1 MKFNCYKL
9 IILFCELDAYQMVT
23 LLSAGKRLVVIT
35 FAGTEAKFN
44 ICPMFV
50 VSANDGP
57 KGPSTGLEYVEF
69 DRAFL

>member
-1 MKFNCYKL
+1 
-9 IILFCELDAYQMVT
+9 MVT

-50 VSANDGP
+50 VSANDCP

>member
-50 VSANDGP
+50 VSANDSP
-57 KGPSTGLEYVEF
+57 NGPSAGLEYVEF
-69 DRAFL
+69 DCSFL

>member
-1 MKFNCYKL
+1 MKSNCYKL

-57 KGPSTGLEYVEF
+57 NGPSTGLEYVEF